1 MKNGIFLITGLVI
14 TILYIVFSMQI
25 YEILYY
31 ETEFSQAMYEEN
43 MYLAVAL
50 ITSILAW
57 AVAAI
62 YYYAIN
68 SVAFSR

>member
-43 MYLAVAL
+43 SNLL
-50 ITSILAW
+50 LCH
-57 AVAAI
+57 
-62 YYYAIN
+62 
-68 SVAFSR
+68 